1 MFSLANSAWI
11 AAWHYQYVIL
21 SLLIMLCI
29 FFTLLQIYQ
38 RLQIGLASVS
48 STQKWLVYVPFSI
61 YLGWVTVATIADTT
75 ALLVDLD
82 WNGFGISDEI
92 WTMIVIGVG
101 GLIGARVIQDRRDF
115 AYGLVIVWAYYG
127 IISKRMAVDADL
139 YQSIVIMT
147 IGSII
152 LLVATMITK
161 LIRK

>member
-1 MFSLANSAWI
+1 
-11 AAWHYQYVIL
+11 
-21 SLLIMLCI
+21 MLCI

-61 YLGWVTVATIADTT
+61 YLGWVTVATIANTT

-101 GLIGARVIQDRRDF
+101 GLIGARVIQDSRDF
-115 AYGLVIVWAYYG
+115 AYGLVIVWTYYG

-152 LLVATMITK
+152 LLVGTMITK

>member
-29 FFTLLQIYQ
+29 FFLLQIYQ

-61 YLGWVTVATIADTT
+61 YLGWVTVATIANTT
-75 ALLVDLD
+75 ALLVELD

-152 LLVATMITK
+152 LLVGTMITK

>member
-61 YLGWVTVATIADTT
+61 YLGWVTVATIANTT

-152 LLVATMITK
+152 LLVGTMITK